1 MKKTYERAE
10 IFAKKRAETPK
21 ENNNY
26 SSDKECDVIDVSI
39 KERFKFFEAQA
50 SQNRDIPLDL
60 FPGIYGRFAKEY
72 AKVYKAPTSN
82 VLPSLSRVGAIVF
95 EPKYL
100 SSKLS

>member
-21 ENNNY
+21 ENNTY

-60 FPGIYGRFAKEY
+60 FPCIYGRFAKEY
-72 AKVYKAPTSN
+72 AKVYKAPNNYIFGSM
-82 VLPSLSRVGAIVF
+82 
-95 EPKYL
+95 
-100 SSKLS
+100 